1 MLQQST
7 EEEVSKQ
14 SQRQNLWVIV
24 VIESHIYYIKELAC
38 VCFLPAKFPVP
49 LCRLAFR
56 WNVPELGTKLV
67 FLCSQFAAETT
78 ITKSIL
84 IFVLPELQFQ
94 FDFDPFF
101 CEIFVVSE
109 AFQQIQDLTFTKVLK
124 LLEKLIRTIFKFIF
138 KGNFQ
143 YILSAFFLWLSFIL

>member
-101 CEIFVVSE
+101 LWNLCGFGSVSANPRSNLHKGFEIVGEIDKNYF
-109 AFQQIQDLTFTKVLK
+109 
-124 LLEKLIRTIFKFIF
+124 
-138 KGNFQ
+138 
-143 YILSAFFLWLSFIL
+143 